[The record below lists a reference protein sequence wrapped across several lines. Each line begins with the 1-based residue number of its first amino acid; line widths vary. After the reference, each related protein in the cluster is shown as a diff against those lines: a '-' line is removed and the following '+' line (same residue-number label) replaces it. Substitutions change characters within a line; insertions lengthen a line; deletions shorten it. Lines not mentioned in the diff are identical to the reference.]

1 MHHNYLERQRITIIK
16 FCCNCV
22 TKKLTTMTKIQNIL
36 TIAAVLFSTTFSFT
50 QISVGVKAGVYTS
63 FIDVTEAADGLTQNV
78 EGLTSPTFGIVSEI
92 GISENFAFQPELLYT
107 TKGFSVNQ
115 GVNIN
120 LGGFPIPAGITA
132 STKINYLEMPL
143 LAKYKF
149 GNEGLRFNITA
160 GPVLSYAANAQLV
173 TRANL
178 LLDINPIKTNI
189 DLDALNYERLE
200 ISASIGVGMAY
211 ETSGGEFFADAR
223 YVHGFSDLYNAP
235 VVDLN
240 LKNRGV
246 GVTVGYKMNL

>member
-1 MHHNYLERQRITIIK
+1 MKR
-16 FCCNCV
+16 
-22 TKKLTTMTKIQNIL
+22 IQNVL
-36 TIAAVLFSTTFSFT
+36 TRAALLLTATFSYA
-50 QISVGVKAGVYTS
+50 QVSVGAKAGVYTS
-63 FIDVTEAADGLTQNV
+63 FIDVTDAAEGLTQNV
-78 EGLTSPTFGIVSEI
+78 EGLTSPTYGLVAEI
-92 GISENFAFQPELLYT
+92 GLGENFSFQPELLYT
-107 TKGFSVNQ
+107 TKGFQVSE
-115 GVNIN
+115 GININ
-120 LGGFPIPAGITA
+120 LGGLPIPAGVTA
-132 STKINYLEMPL
+132 RTKINYLEVPV

-149 GNEGLRFNITA
+149 GTEGLRFNVTA
-160 GPVLSYAANAQLV
+160 GPVVSYAVNGQLD

-178 LLDINPIKTNI
+178 LFDINPIKTNI

-200 ISASIGVGMAY
+200 ISASVGAGMAY

>member
-1 MHHNYLERQRITIIK
+1 MK
-16 FCCNCV
+16 
-22 TKKLTTMTKIQNIL
+22 KIQNVL
-36 TIAAVLFSTTFSFT
+36 TIAAVLFSATFSFA
-50 QISVGVKAGVYTS
+50 QVSIGAKAGVYTS
-63 FIDVTEAADGLTQNV
+63 FIDVTEAAEGLTQNV
-78 EGLTSPTFGIVSEI
+78 EGLTSPTFGLVAEI
-92 GISENFAFQPELLYT
+92 GLGE
-107 TKGFSVNQ
+107 
-115 GVNIN
+115 GV
-120 LGGFPIPAGITA
+120 TA

-160 GPVLSYAANAQLV
+160 GPVLSYAADAQLV

-178 LLDINPIKTNI
+178 LFDINPLKTNI

-200 ISASIGVGMAY
+200 VSASIGAGMAY

-240 LKNRGV
+240 LKNRGI
-246 GVTVGYKMNL
+246 GVTVGYKVNL

>member
-1 MHHNYLERQRITIIK
+1 MK
-16 FCCNCV
+16 
-22 TKKLTTMTKIQNIL
+22 KIQNVL
-36 TIAAVLFSTTFSFT
+36 TIVAVLFSASFSFA
-50 QISVGVKAGVYTS
+50 QVSIGVKAGVYTS
-63 FIDVTEAADGLTQNV
+63 FIDVTQAAEGLTQNV
-78 EGLTSPTFGIVSEI
+78 EGLTTPTFGIVSEI

-115 GVNIN
+115 GININ
-120 LGGFPIPAGITA
+120 LGGFPIPAGVTA
-132 STKINYLEMPL
+132 NTKINYLEMPL

-149 GNEGLRFNITA
+149 GNESFRFNITA

-178 LLDINPIKTNI
+178 LLDINPLKTNI

-200 ISASIGVGMAY
+200 VSASIGAGMAY

-240 LKNRGV
+240 LKNRGI

>member
-1 MHHNYLERQRITIIK
+1 MK
-16 FCCNCV
+16 
-22 TKKLTTMTKIQNIL
+22 KIQQVL
-36 TIAAVLFSTTFSFT
+36 TIAALLLSATYSYA
-50 QISVGVKAGVYTS
+50 QISVGAKAGVYTS
-63 FIDVTEAADGLTQNV
+63 FIDVTDAVEGLTQNV
-78 EGLTSPTFGIVSEI
+78 EGLTTATFGIVTEI
-92 GISENFAFQPELLYT
+92 GLGENFSFQPELLYT
-107 TKGFSVNQ
+107 TKGFKVSE
-115 GVNIN
+115 GLNIN
-120 LGGFPIPAGITA
+120 LGGFPIPAGVTA
-132 STKINYLEMPL
+132 STKINYLELPL

-160 GPVLSYAANAQLV
+160 GPVVSYAMNGQLD

-200 ISASIGVGMAY
+200 VSASIGAGLAY

-246 GVTVGYKMNL
+246 GVTLGYKVSF